1 MSGSSEQPASEVSPL
16 ASFALHDFAQALAG
30 VLALAYLSGFIVV
43 TAHLGR
49 FGLKDYDAFR
59 VQYLV
64 AGTIV
69 WVTIGLFAYF
79 VGRHVLRIDED
90 TEECRKL
97 FESVGGKGAGW
108 AAWAFFYTAGEL
120 AYRLVVCTFVAGLL
134 LFSLPSTNMLF
145 LVGAIVIGEQ
155 LANMILTSAA
165 SRHLTQWSF
174 VWIGVF
180 FATTL
185 AGFLLVTERPYREL
199 FFFFCVLAAGLNA
212 YQHQRRHSKNPK
224 LIKAYFIGFGLLVVS
239 GAFGSHF
246 YDRVRPSIGGGAPQV
261 VRLIVDETRMP
272 VELKR
277 SLGVVGDT
285 STSVDLLAET
295 ATEILVGEEPND
307 DRYKKMF
314 RIKRDLVSAMSF
326 TDPRTPRV
334 QNGKAHE

>member
-1 MSGSSEQPASEVSPL
+1 MSGSSEQPTSAVSPL
-16 ASFALHDFAQALAG
+16 ASITLQDFAQALAG

-64 AGTIV
+64 AGAIV

-79 VGRHVLRIDED
+79 VGRHVFRIDED
-90 TEECRKL
+90 TEEYRKL
-97 FESVGGKGAGW
+97 FESVGGKGSGW

-120 AYRLVVCTFVAGLL
+120 AYFLGVCTLVAGSL
-134 LFSLPSTNMLF
+134 LFFLPSTNTIL
-145 LVGAIVIGEQ
+145 LAVAIVFGQQ
-155 LANMILTSAA
+155 LVDMVLTSAA

-180 FATTL
+180 FATAL
-185 AGFLLVTERPYREL
+185 AGFLFVVEGPYREL
-199 FFFFCVLAAGLNA
+199 FIFFCVLAAGLNA
-212 YQHQRRHSKNPK
+212 YQHQRRHSRNPK

-261 VRLIVDETRMP
+261 VRLIVDETKMP

-295 ATEILVGEEPND
+295 ATEILVGEEPSD

-326 TDPRTPRV
+326 ADPRTPRV